1 MFKLTKKLLP
11 RLSTFY
17 FLLSTLLLPL
27 PCLAAA
33 PTNACNKNLVLL
45 GYNFGVSS
53 CDLTFA
59 SLIGFVLYIGQ
70 NLILLGGIVAIIYM
84 MIGGLKI
91 VASRG
96 NEDQYKQGI
105 NTLSYAI
112 VGFVI
117 VVTAYTIVYS
127 LLKYVTGVN
136 INTDLP
142 TIS

>member
-1 MFKLTKKLLP
+1 MLKPTKKLLP
-11 RLSTFY
+11 RLSAFY

-27 PCLAAA
+27 PCLAA
-33 PTNACNKNLVLL
+33 TNACDKNLVLL
-45 GYNFGVSS
+45 GYNFGVSA
-53 CDLTFA
+53 CKLTFV
-59 SLIGFVLYIGQ
+59 SLIGFILYIGQ

-127 LLKYVTGVN
+127 LLKYVTGVD

-142 TIS
+142 DINN